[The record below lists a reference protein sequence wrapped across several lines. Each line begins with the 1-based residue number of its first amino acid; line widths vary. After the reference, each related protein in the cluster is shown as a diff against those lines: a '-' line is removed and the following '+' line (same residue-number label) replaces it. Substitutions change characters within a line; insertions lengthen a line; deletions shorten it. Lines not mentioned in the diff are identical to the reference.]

1 MACIT
6 KMWNLH
12 MSFNKYVCYICPL
25 HTCMPV
31 FAASIPIPKQK
42 EFQHHRHSPR
52 IPTVEEQQFQP
63 VWQERPDEWQWEVC
77 KRCVFFL
84 PVSSSEEVLVTDKH
98 QDHDVIVVKNRSL
111 LHPFYCPLV
120 ALGIRLTLEPGTSKI
135 RPRCRQWYIINDFK
149 LYTIS
154 ELDPLDHQQ

>member
-1 MACIT
+1 
-6 KMWNLH
+6 

-63 VWQERPDEWQWEVC
+63 VWQERPDEWQ
-77 KRCVFFL
+77 
-84 PVSSSEEVLVTDKH
+84 
-98 QDHDVIVVKNRSL
+98 
-111 LHPFYCPLV
+111 
-120 ALGIRLTLEPGTSKI
+120 
-135 RPRCRQWYIINDFK
+135 
-149 LYTIS
+149 
-154 ELDPLDHQQ
+154 

>member
-1 MACIT
+1 MGKLPNVTWLKKNVEILCSAVHLTGNTGTYCIVI
-6 KMWNLH
+6 LH
-12 MSFNKYVCYICPL
+12 VLHCICIFGNVKFTHVCYICPL
-25 HTCMPV
+25 HNCMPV
-31 FAASIPIPKQK
+31 FAASIPVPKQK

-77 KRCVFFL
+77 KR
-84 PVSSSEEVLVTDKH
+84 S
-98 QDHDVIVVKNRSL
+98 R
-111 LHPFYCPLV
+111 
-120 ALGIRLTLEPGTSKI
+120 ASKI

-154 ELDPLDHQQ
+154 ELDPLMISNHFNLMI